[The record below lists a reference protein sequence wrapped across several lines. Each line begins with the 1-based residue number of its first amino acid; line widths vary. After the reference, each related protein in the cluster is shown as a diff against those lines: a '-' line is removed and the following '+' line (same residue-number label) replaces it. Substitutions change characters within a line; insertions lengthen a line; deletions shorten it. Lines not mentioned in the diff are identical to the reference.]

1 LQQTYAEAGRYRR
14 AYEALEE
21 YEALNSESLG
31 EESRR
36 AIAEMQAGF
45 EAAERE
51 KAIELLEKDQALQRA
66 ELESQRILRRGL
78 LGGFGLLLAVLAL
91 LFNRYRLKSR
101 EAHMRDAVARE
112 REANQRLR
120 QVDKLKDEFLANTS
134 HELRTPLYG
143 MIGLVETLLDGA
155 SKVAPEARSVLT
167 TVLHSGRRLANLVAD
182 ILDFSKLRR
191 QGLELAFEPVELHA
205 LADVV
210 LTLAKPLAAD
220 RGLEL
225 VNAVDPGLPAARADE
240 ARVQQILHN
249 LVGNAVKFTHQ
260 GRVELSVRL
269 DGEEL
274 EVRVADTGIGI
285 APEHREKIFES
296 FAQADATTE
305 REYGGT
311 GLGLAV
317 SRQLVELHGGRLAVE
332 SEPGRGSVFSFT
344 LPVAEGEEQE
354 GVEPRP
360 ATAAIKVAELVP
372 DEAVSEAAV
381 APPVS
386 NGASGTIL
394 MVDDEP
400 VVRQVLDRHLAPRG
414 YRLLSAADGRRALEI
429 LDTEE
434 IDLVL
439 LDVMMPR
446 MSGYQVCRTIREQR
460 SRDELPV
467 IFLSAR
473 NRDTDRV

>member
-1 LQQTYAEAGRYRR
+1 MAGK
-14 AYEALEE
+14 
-21 YEALNSESLG
+21 G
-31 EESRR
+31 PPSRTR
-36 AIAEMQAGF
+36 PVF
-45 EAAERE
+45 
-51 KAIELLEKDQALQRA
+51 
-66 ELESQRILRRGL
+66 
-78 LGGFGLLLAVLAL
+78 LAL
-91 LFNRYRLKSR
+91 LILWATPGLAQEEEPPEIRMERLEARLAGARGRDRFELLVELTELARVEGSR
-101 EAHMRDAVARE
+101 TKVVSFGEEARALLPSVGDPE
-112 REANQRLR
+112 RELILTSALMSAYSDLR
-120 QVDKLKDEFLANTS
+120 DLGPA
-134 HELRTPLYG
+134 
-143 MIGLVETLLDGA
+143 I
-155 SKVAPEARSVLT
+155 EAA
-167 TVLHSGRRLANLVAD
+167 RRAE
-182 ILDFSKLRR
+182 
-191 QGLELAFEPVELHA
+191 ELAR
-205 LADVV
+205 D
-210 LTLAKPLAAD
+210 
-220 RGLEL
+220 
-225 VNAVDPGLPAARADE
+225 
-240 ARVQQILHN
+240 
-249 LVGNAVKFTHQ
+249 
-260 GRVELSVRL
+260 L
-269 DGEEL
+269 DEL

-296 FAQADATTE
+296 FVQADATTE

-372 DEAVSEAAV
+372 DEAVPEAAVPEAAV

-386 NGASGTIL
+386 NGTSGTIL
-394 MVDDEP
+394 TVDDEP

-434 IDLVL
+434 IDLVR

-473 NRDTDRV
+473 NRDTDRVRLRPSTAARPAAAKRLQARLPRSRPAG